1 VVKKVAEGGRPILT
15 SDAGHD
21 PRFIDSQSVLNL
33 GLRSILC
40 VPLQI
45 KGRLDGVLYAD
56 NRLQAGIFKPEDLE
70 FLAAI
75 ADSAAI
81 AIENARLYKIAVE
94 KGRMEQE
101 LRMAHQV
108 QESLLPRTLPSI
120 PGWEF
125 EARWV
130 PALEV
135 AGDYYD
141 LIPAADGKLY
151 LVIGDVTDKGMPA
164 SLFMVFTRSAIRASV
179 EIGGSLVVALEHSN
193 RMICLESGEGL
204 FVTLFI
210 GCLDTDS
217 GELRYINAGHNPPL
231 GLKAGETEFTRLTR
245 TGIPLGID
253 SDYRY
258 EERSVQISQGEV
270 LVLYTDGVTEAVNL
284 SGEQFGMARLESS
297 IRQAGSGPAADLVQG
312 VMEAVSGYSVPG
324 KATDDIT
331 LLVVRRSSG

>member
-1 VVKKVAEGGRPILT
+1 
-15 SDAGHD
+15 
-21 PRFIDSQSVLNL
+21 
-33 GLRSILC
+33 
-40 VPLQI
+40 
-45 KGRLDGVLYAD
+45 
-56 NRLQAGIFKPEDLE
+56 
-70 FLAAI
+70 
-75 ADSAAI
+75 
-81 AIENARLYKIAVE
+81 
-94 KGRMEQE
+94 
-101 LRMAHQV
+101 
-108 QESLLPRTLPSI
+108 
-120 PGWEF
+120 
-125 EARWV
+125 
-130 PALEV
+130 
-135 AGDYYD
+135 
-141 LIPAADGKLY
+141 
-151 LVIGDVTDKGMPA
+151 VIGDVTDKGMPA

-284 SGEQFGMARLESS
+284 AGEQFGMARLESS